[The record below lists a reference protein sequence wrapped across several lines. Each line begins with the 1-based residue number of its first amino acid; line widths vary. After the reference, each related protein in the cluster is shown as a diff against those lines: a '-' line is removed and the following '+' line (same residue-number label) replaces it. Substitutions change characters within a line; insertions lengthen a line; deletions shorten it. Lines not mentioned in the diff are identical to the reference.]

1 MALPDKMR
9 WHVRDH
15 AALGSVVAFLAQ
27 ARPPYV
33 VTFKAG
39 EETRRDRQNRFAFE
53 ACKQVAKILG
63 DRTVNDV
70 RAESKLHIAVP
81 ILRAED
87 DDFRAKYDRVIM
99 PMPYETKLELMVEPF
114 DFPVTRLM
122 TVKQM
127 AEYITRMLA
136 HWDANGASVML
147 PEYDL

>member
-1 MALPDKMR
+1 MTLPDKMR

-27 ARPPYV
+27 AQPPYV
-33 VTFKAG
+33 VTFNAG

-53 ACKQVAKILG
+53 AYNQIAKILG
-63 DRTVNDV
+63 DRTAEDV
-70 RAESKLHIAVP
+70 RAESKLHIGIP
-81 ILRAED
+81 ILRAHDE
-87 DDFRAKYDRVIM
+87 DFRAKYDRVIM
-99 PMPYETKLELMVEPF
+99 PMDHEAKLAVMVEPF
-114 DFPVTRLM
+114 EFPVTRLM

-136 HWDANGASVML
+136 HWDKQGASVML